1 MCNDWH
7 CASECLAMFV
17 GEVKV
22 VGMFIEIKDKSKI
35 RVSLARV
42 AIHSQIVST
51 CEESVTMIPPFW
63 KALSK

>member
-1 MCNDWH
+1 
-7 CASECLAMFV
+7 MFV

-22 VGMFIEIKDKSKI
+22 VGMFIEMKDKSKI

-51 CEESVTMIPPFW
+51 CEESVTMIPPF
-63 KALSK
+63 